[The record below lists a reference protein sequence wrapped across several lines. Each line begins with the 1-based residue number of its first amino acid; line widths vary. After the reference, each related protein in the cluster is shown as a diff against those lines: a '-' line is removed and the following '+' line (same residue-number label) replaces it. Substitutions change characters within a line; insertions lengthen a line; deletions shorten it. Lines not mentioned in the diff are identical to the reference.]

1 MSNYE
6 NTGYRRLCF
15 DRHYFWVGSY
25 ISGNMNWPQ
34 INQTETKKTI
44 NSPQSQTIIQL
55 QYSNKIM
62 LKLASALALLTA
74 STSAFSSTRSTMR
87 STRSSPTALFY
98 HPPTFDRAVECAN
111 EFGLCDVDE
120 LLNLAEDM

>member
-1 MSNYE
+1 MRTPATVDCVYDDI
-6 NTGYRRLCF
+6 TLGWF
-15 DRHYFWVGSY
+15 V
-25 ISGNMNWPQ
+25 SGNINWPQ

-120 LLNLAEDM
+120 LLNLAEGMYMNS

>member
-1 MSNYE
+1 MDS
-6 NTGYRRLCF
+6 L
-15 DRHYFWVGSY
+15 VGWFV
-25 ISGNMNWPQ
+25 SGNMNWPQ

-87 STRSSPTALFY
+87 STRSSPPTALFY

-120 LLNLAEDM
+120 LLNLAEGMYMNS